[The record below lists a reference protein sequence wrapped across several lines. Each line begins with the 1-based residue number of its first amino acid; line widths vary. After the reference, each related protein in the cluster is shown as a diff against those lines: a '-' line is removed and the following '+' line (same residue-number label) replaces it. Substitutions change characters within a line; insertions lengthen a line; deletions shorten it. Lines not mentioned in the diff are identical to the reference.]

1 MVVSK
6 NKLLIELINNQ
17 RENVDQQKKL
27 DIKDLHRIC
36 KNINGSI
43 FSKSDECCL
52 WCGYIT
58 TINTSNTKYINF
70 FFKKKKYALH
80 RLLYENFIDEID
92 KSEYLRFTCENKGT
106 CCNLNHI
113 KKITKRNSKNSKKE
127 QASDKKDNNV
137 EKDIELKKKS
147 NKKKFNNKS
156 SSIEVITPKEKENKL
171 IIIF

>member
-27 DIKDLHRIC
+27 DIKDMHRIC

-113 KKITKRNSKNSKKE
+113 KKISKRSSNKKSKKE
-127 QASDKKDNNV
+127 QNVDKKSNIT
-137 EKDIELKKKS
+137 EKDIELKK
-147 NKKKFNNKS
+147 NKKKIKNNKDS
-156 SSIEVITPKEKENKL
+156 LLEVITPKEKENKL